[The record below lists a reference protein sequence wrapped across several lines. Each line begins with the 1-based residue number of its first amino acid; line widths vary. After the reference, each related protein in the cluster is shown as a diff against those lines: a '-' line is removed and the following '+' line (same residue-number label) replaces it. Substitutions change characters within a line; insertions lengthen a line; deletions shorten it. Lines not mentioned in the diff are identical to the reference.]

1 MSHATPATA
10 RERFVRWQPRFEL
23 CAVCRSPTH
32 GFGWQEPQRVRSP
45 RPPAWFCSMACQ
57 TFFWERARR
66 SFAMV
71 DLADEEKS
79 ALRHAMQMAAEVME
93 EIGWNTRLSDLSEQ
107 QVLTLMEVAVGGFQ
121 DAMRDIA
128 AANKQSPEVP
138 F

>member
-1 MSHATPATA
+1 MSK
-10 RERFVRWQPRFEL
+10 
-23 CAVCRSPTH
+23 
-32 GFGWQEPQRVRSP
+32 P

-71 DLADEEKS
+71 DLTDEEKS

-93 EIGWNTRLSDLSEQ
+93 EIGWNNRLSDLSEQ